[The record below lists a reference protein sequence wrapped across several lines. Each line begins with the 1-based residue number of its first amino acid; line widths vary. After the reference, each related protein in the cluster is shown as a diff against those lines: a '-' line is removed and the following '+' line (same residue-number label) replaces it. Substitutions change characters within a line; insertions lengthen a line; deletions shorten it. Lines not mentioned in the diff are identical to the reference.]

1 MNKINLYSYSEYVN
15 DEVSESSK
23 YLSANKNLSL
33 AYYIGENIKCLAFAS
48 LRRQCCPQLG
58 LGKNG
63 LRIIDYYTLKDF
75 QNIYR
80 IEDMLLNEMIRRVCN
95 RYRRN
100 GSRTFDY
107 VWFTD
112 EPIFNSIH
120 PHIMEIKRI
129 GRFYYF
135 QLSLV

>member
-1 MNKINLYSYSEYVN
+1 MNDINLYSFSEYVN

-33 AYYIGENIKCLAFAS
+33 AYYIDENTKCLAYAS

-63 LRIIDYYTLKDF
+63 LRIIDYYALKEY

-80 IEDMLLNEMIRRVCN
+80 IEDMLLSEMIRRACN

-100 GSRTFDY
+100 ETRTFDY
-107 VWFTD
+107 IWFTE
-112 EPIFNSIH
+112 EPVFNSIH
-120 PHIMEIKRI
+120 PHIMDIKRS
-129 GRFYYF
+129 GEFYYF
-135 QLSLV
+135 QLRQV